1 MGLKRKMES
10 EALTQQEQARLMRL
24 LELIRSTNRLISLHE
39 DDDESSRFSIKQY
52 EELKAEYLRELEN
65 LMMPF
70 GVHIQQAA

>member
-1 MGLKRKMES
+1 MES
-10 EALTQQEQARLMRL
+10 EALTQQEQARLIRL
-24 LELIRSTNRLISLHE
+24 LELIRSTNRLISLHQ

-52 EELKAEYLRELEN
+52 EELKAEYLRELES

>member
-1 MGLKRKMES
+1 MES
-10 EALTQQEQARLMRL
+10 EALTQQEQVRLMRL
-24 LELIRSTNRLISLHE
+24 LELIRSTNRLISLHQ

-52 EELKAEYLRELEN
+52 EELKAEYLQELEN

>member
-1 MGLKRKMES
+1 MES
-10 EALTQQEQARLMRL
+10 DALTPQEQARLMRL
-24 LELIRSTNRLISLHE
+24 LELIRSTNRLIALHE

>member
-1 MGLKRKMES
+1 MES
-10 EALTQQEQARLMRL
+10 DALTPQEQARLMRL
-24 LELIRSTNRLISLHE
+24 LELIRSTNRLIALHE
-39 DDDESSRFSIKQY
+39 DDNESSRFSIKQY

>member
-1 MGLKRKMES
+1 MES
-10 EALTQQEQARLMRL
+10 EALSQQEQVRLMRL
-24 LELIRSTNRLISLHE
+24 LELIRSTNRLISLHQ
-39 DDDESSRFSIKQY
+39 DDDESSGFSIKQY

>member
-1 MGLKRKMES
+1 MES
-10 EALTQQEQARLMRL
+10 EALSQQEQVRLMRL
-24 LELIRSTNRLISLHE
+24 LELIRSTNRLISLHQ

>member
-1 MGLKRKMES
+1 MES

-24 LELIRSTNRLISLHE
+24 LELIRSTNRLIALHE
-39 DDDESSRFSIKQY
+39 DDDESSQFSVKQY